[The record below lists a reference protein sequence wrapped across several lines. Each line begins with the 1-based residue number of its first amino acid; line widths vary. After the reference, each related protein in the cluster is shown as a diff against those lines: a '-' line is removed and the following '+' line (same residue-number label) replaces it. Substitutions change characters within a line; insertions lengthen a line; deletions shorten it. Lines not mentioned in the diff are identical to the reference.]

1 MLEHEI
7 KAFKLSEKNT
17 MDSPLYGAV
26 DIVKGQ
32 LPYQLGTTMIQQ
44 SRSVLGWLTML
55 FALIKVIWL
64 FRCQRVN
71 CQNKVKIPLSKYA
84 DADKAERVKQH
95 LAYRLG
101 TILIKY
107 GKNPLYWIAL
117 PWVIFREIK
126 NFRQQRHAN
135 SQ

>member
-1 MLEHEI
+1 MLEQQGNI
-7 KAFKLSEKNT
+7 SKLSEKNT
-17 MDSPLYGAV
+17 IEPPLYGAV

-55 FALIKVIWL
+55 FVLVKVAWL
-64 FRCQRVN
+64 FSRQKAHRQDQVMLPISRY
-71 CQNKVKIPLSKYA
+71 V
-84 DADKAERVKQH
+84 DAKKAEKVKQH

-101 TILIKY
+101 TVLIKY

-117 PWVIFREIK
+117 PWGLLREIK
-126 NFRQQRHAN
+126 DFRQQRHAN
-135 SQ
+135 FK

>member
-1 MLEHEI
+1 MLEQEGDTSR
-7 KAFKLSEKNT
+7 LNEKNT
-17 MDSPLYGAV
+17 IEPLLFGAV

-55 FALIKVIWL
+55 FALIKVAWL
-64 FRCQRVN
+64 FNRQKPN
-71 CQNKVKIPLSKYA
+71 CQDQVNIPLSRYV
-84 DADKAERVKQH
+84 DAEKAERVKQH

-101 TILIKY
+101 TILIQY

-117 PWVIFREIK
+117 PWAILREIK

-135 SQ
+135 CK